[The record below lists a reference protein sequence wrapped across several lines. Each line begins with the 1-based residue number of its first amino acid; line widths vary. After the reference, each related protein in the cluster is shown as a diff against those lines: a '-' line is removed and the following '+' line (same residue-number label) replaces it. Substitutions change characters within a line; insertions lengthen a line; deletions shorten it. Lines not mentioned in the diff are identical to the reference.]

1 MKYLLLIVMLLVGN
15 TMMAQPPR
23 MVTID
28 SAVVELDRALL
39 AKDSVR
45 LRGLL
50 GDEIT
55 YGHSNG
61 WIQTKKDVIDD
72 LFNGKI
78 TYKQISA
85 ADKEIKVNR
94 KVAVVRMNADVDVT
108 VNGTPVHV
116 KLKILQVWQKRHFSW
131 HLVARQSVKI

>member
-1 MKYLLLIVMLLVGN
+1 MKYLLLIIAVFVSEAMV
-15 TMMAQPPR
+15 AQPPH
-23 MVTID
+23 MTID

-39 AKDSVR
+39 AKDSLR
-45 LRGLL
+45 LKGLL

-61 WIQTKKDVIDD
+61 WIQTKRDVIED

-85 ADKEIKVNR
+85 ADKEIKVSR

-108 VNGTPVHV
+108 VSGTPVHV

-131 HLVARQSVKI
+131 HLIARQSVKI